1 MDNKPSTSKEIIAF
15 LATKFP
21 ACFSVEGQA
30 VPLKVGVF
38 QEIAA
43 QLTEEDGVSKTRL
56 RQALRHYTS
65 SWRYLKSIKVGV
77 QRLDLTGEKVAD
89 ITQDEADYAAKTLL
103 ESQEKFGKKAKK
115 PVSKVDATKGDKKE
129 ATSKRKTFKNV
140 KSTKQVSKP
149 KPVKVELKPIEES
162 AIKAGNN
169 IKVKLGNSPM
179 DAVITEVEGNDVFV
193 QLASGMVIKTQV
205 ENIFS

>member
-30 VPLKVGVF
+30 APLKVGVF

-65 SWRYLKSIKVGV
+65 SWRYLKSIKLGA
-77 QRLDLTGEKVAD
+77 QRLDLAGEKVAE
-89 ITQDEADYAAKTLL
+89 ITQEEADYAAKTLQ
-103 ESQEKFGKKAKK
+103 ESQEKFGKKVKK
-115 PVSKVDATKGDKKE
+115 PANKSAVNKVDKIDAP
-129 ATSKRKTFKNV
+129 SKRKAFKNV
-140 KSTKQVSKP
+140 KSTKQANKP
-149 KPVKVELKPIEES
+149 KPAKVELKPIEES
-162 AIKAGNN
+162 SIKAGSN

-193 QLASGMVIKTQV
+193 QLASGMVIKTQI
-205 ENIFS
+205 ENIYS